1 MCFDPV
7 ADEANDVPLWQLFLR
22 ILYLFDY
29 IFSGIVWIDKLDYI
43 MKEFVSLKMI
53 VMEIGKRRLFS
64 YHSNGCFEGK
74 TTSLKTWIL

>member
-7 ADEANDVPLWQLFLR
+7 ADEANDIPLWQLFLR

-64 YHSNGCFEGK
+64 YHSKGEIKCHKLENVHF
-74 TTSLKTWIL
+74 